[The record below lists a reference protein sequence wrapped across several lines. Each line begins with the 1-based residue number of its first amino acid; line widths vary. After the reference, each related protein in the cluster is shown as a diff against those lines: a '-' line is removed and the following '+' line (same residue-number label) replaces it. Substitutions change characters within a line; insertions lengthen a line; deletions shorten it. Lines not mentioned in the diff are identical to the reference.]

1 MPRTFPIVRMTLGFQ
16 TVEFRDDSIVSCKV
30 VQEIHPIGIEL
41 PASSAT
47 IRIYTRDP
55 RFSPFS
61 DGEYY
66 AELANNA
73 VLDIYE
79 SVDGEEVYIGRFY
92 LETWGNPSEYEL
104 EFTCRDAIGVL
115 ATIPFD
121 GYFWGTNTT
130 LGAAVATVLDPTGM
144 AYEVD
149 AEVAGRPMRGYI
161 PKDIFV
167 RGALQQILFA
177 GGAYALTAKSER
189 IVIKSGLL
197 PLAGMNMPAAVLGEF
212 VLGASFF
219 PPEDGA
225 EYNGVIGL
233 EDKTDK
239 QALKQ
244 DPLVTGIRLI
254 AHDYAKGTVQ
264 EVIFSEWLEPGDHK
278 IVYPKP
284 YTDVIA
290 EGVGATP
297 AYLMTE
303 SPIPTAIT
311 TEDGKILGFE
321 GAFEFGVNH
330 IYLHV
335 TEPGNVVV
343 RGYPWIDSQQE
354 FAYDEAEATKHYAT
368 GGTLGVDVLGDF
380 ILGRFWSTSAA
391 PNVWSTENAT
401 MVSAEIAPAVLGR
414 LIRYAKLRYR
424 QTITLF
430 PRLDVQPGNIEL
442 LDSLHGKDL
451 NAIVKRMTSDLS
463 GGYLMDAE
471 LVGVE
476 RKV

>member
-1 MPRTFPIVRMTLGFQ
+1 MATTYPIVRLTLGYQ
-16 TVEFRDDSIVSCKV
+16 TVEFRDTDIIACEVT
-30 VQEIHPIGIEL
+30 QEIHPIGIEL

-73 VLDIYE
+73 VLDIFE

-121 GYFWGTNTT
+121 GYFWGENTT

-144 AYEVD
+144 AYDVD
-149 AEVAGRPMRGYI
+149 AEVAGRTMRGYL
-161 PKDIFV
+161 PSGNV
-167 RGALQQILFA
+167 REALQQILFA
-177 GGAYALTAKSER
+177 GGAYALTVGSER
-189 IVIKSGLL
+189 IVIKSGRL
-197 PLAGMNMPAAVLGEF
+197 PVAGMNMPAAVLGEF
-212 VLGASFF
+212 VLGASFL

-244 DPLVTGIRLI
+244 DPLVTGIKLVS
-254 AHDYAKGTVQ
+254 HDYAEGTVQ
-264 EVIFSEWLEPGDHK
+264 EEIFSSWLEPGDYK
-278 IVYPKP
+278 IVYSKP
-284 YTDVIA
+284 YYDVTA
-290 EGVGATP
+290 EGVGSTP

-303 SPIPTAIT
+303 SPTPTALT
-311 TEDGKILGFE
+311 TEDGKILSFE
-321 GAFEFGVNH
+321 GSFEFGVNH

-391 PNVWSTENAT
+391 PNVWSIENAT

-430 PRLDVQPGNIEL
+430 PRLGMQPGNIEL

-451 NAIVKRMTSDLS
+451 NAIVKRMTSNLS